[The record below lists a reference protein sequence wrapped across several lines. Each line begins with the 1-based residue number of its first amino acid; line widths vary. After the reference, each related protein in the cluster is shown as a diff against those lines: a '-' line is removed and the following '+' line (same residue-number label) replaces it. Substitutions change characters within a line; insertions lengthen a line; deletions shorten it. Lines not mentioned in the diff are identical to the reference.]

1 VLEGEAMVDLRDP
14 DSIISEIQ
22 DIMSDPN
29 YIPITGPISLI
40 NALENAKKIRVNRG
54 TVPIDGSIPTF
65 KYRPG
70 SGGSRGAR
78 GDEEIDAMIMEIA
91 NNDDIV
97 LTPEM
102 VELINDPELRMTS
115 NREVAKLTGRDVIRR
130 SGQFSRSAILPNLP
144 LDKPKK
150 KRKISKYQKE
160 FGIQLKKLKKKHPR
174 TSVTKLM
181 KRAHTATRK
190 ALK

>member
-1 VLEGEAMVDLRDP
+1 MLEGEAMVDLRDP

-102 VELINDPELRMTS
+102 VELINGSVNLLS
-115 NREVAKLTGRDVIRR
+115 NTFERDFVHIFLPPLPIVHHQCPGLVILSGRI
-130 SGQFSRSAILPNLP
+130 
-144 LDKPKK
+144 KC
-150 KRKISKYQKE
+150 
-160 FGIQLKKLKKKHPR
+160 
-174 TSVTKLM
+174 
-181 KRAHTATRK
+181 
-190 ALK
+190 